1 MNSDLLD
8 EYCRLEFGHTDWEVT
23 YENGNAH
30 ITMYA
35 EPRPD
40 YSENLDIDLDG
51 GLSATKEQENE
62 ND

>member
-23 YENGNAH
+23 YKDGNAH

-35 EPRPD
+35 IPREGYEP
-40 YSENLDIDLDG
+40 E
-51 GLSATKEQENE
+51 ENE
-62 ND
+62 DEIE